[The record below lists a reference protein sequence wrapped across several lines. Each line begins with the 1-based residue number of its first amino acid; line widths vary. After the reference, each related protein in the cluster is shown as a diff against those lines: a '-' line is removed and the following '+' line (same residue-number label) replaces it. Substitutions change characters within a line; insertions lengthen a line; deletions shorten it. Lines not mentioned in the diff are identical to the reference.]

1 MEQNDFLIDKRIRE
15 RFGKGRKI
23 YNFILGALL
32 LIIGLIYI
40 LKHGFSI
47 QDAKAI
53 LKEAYILMGILLIL
67 VSLDGREPFRTRYRL
82 KMDNDTI
89 RIKKTFESELRI
101 NLKKITYLKFLP
113 SRLEITYNDFV
124 KSYNFYWLTTEEFK
138 DFQAKLSDYCLK
150 NKIETE

>member
-1 MEQNDFLIDKRIRE
+1 
-15 RFGKGRKI
+15 
-23 YNFILGALL
+23 
-32 LIIGLIYI
+32 
-40 LKHGFSI
+40 
-47 QDAKAI
+47 
-53 LKEAYILMGILLIL
+53 MGILLIL

-89 RIKKTFESELRI
+89 RIKKTVESELRI